1 MSQALQIIIMFVAWI
16 AVAIGCHALIKN
28 YYLSSFVAAGMMI
41 VGTQIASY
49 IQLGY
54 LDPFWLLSSITGF
67 FMALIVALLV
77 GLPFKIKR
85 GVRREDI

>member
-1 MSQALQIIIMFVAWI
+1 MSQALQIIIMFAAWI

-28 YYLSSFVAAGMMI
+28 YYLSSFVAAGVMI
-41 VGTQIASY
+41 VGTEVASY

-54 LDPFWLLSSITGF
+54 LDPFWLMSSITGF
-67 FMALIVALLV
+67 FIALLVALIV

-85 GVRREDI
+85 GVRSEDI